1 MTIVKKNSIELKI
14 DTESCPLPFAF
25 DRFYIDKNSLTILQ
39 GPNGV
44 GKSSLLN
51 IVDYNSLQ
59 QRGEV
64 SYCFQEE
71 LQSFSSL
78 SLHELGKTFS
88 LIHPHFDGEKF
99 QSLIHSYLEKDKL
112 PDYLSKNIA
121 DFSGGERQ
129 MIKVALFLAL
139 DSDLYIFDEPF
150 NHLSQTK
157 IDLIKNNILSLLQE
171 KKTILI
177 VDHGRHLMTSERLLA
192 QKELIRSEKG
202 TIELSEESQL

>member
-1 MTIVKKNSIELKI
+1 
-14 DTESCPLPFAF
+14 
-25 DRFYIDKNSLTILQ
+25 
-39 GPNGV
+39 
-44 GKSSLLN
+44 
-51 IVDYNSLQ
+51 
-59 QRGEV
+59 
-64 SYCFQEE
+64 
-71 LQSFSSL
+71 
-78 SLHELGKTFS
+78 
-88 LIHPHFDGEKF
+88 
-99 QSLIHSYLEKDKL
+99 
-112 PDYLSKNIA
+112 
-121 DFSGGERQ
+121 